1 MRVLWVDADK
11 NPWTESSG
19 WQVLEDFGVKV
30 HFVPSTAEALSHLIK
45 KNYDLLLVR
54 VELDGAPGFLVE
66 ARKFLAQDPRRVVL
80 ASSEWSKEQ
89 FKIHSKSDGAAH
101 RYARVPMPPEGFLGL
116 AADLFA
122 CTVEELRDFDLSAE
136 EIPAPAHRVDPVK
149 KSSPRKAA
157 AAADTEDAE
166 VLRKYLRIKE
176 EQLEISDGEREEL
189 ALENERIQKEAHL
202 LQVKVRELE
211 HLHEEISKKLGQ
223 VDEENQQLAREKQ
236 REAEERERADRH
248 IADKLRKLETQAGE
262 NGEKYENLRV
272 RVRKD
277 IRKIRENERDL
288 EARLEL
294 LRKDSETL
302 LQARDEKVL
311 EMQRKID
318 ALEFDLDQVQDSRVQ
333 AQMEAER
340 YLAKLSRVARAL
352 HIAVSMIE
360 EDNTSEAELDE
371 LEPLFGGAANVV
383 ELKSTGDGSSEG
395 GESGGPAGRDPVAQ
409 AQDSVPDQEG
419 RNSLAENLEELAASG
434 EATQMISTESLHNM
448 GGEPESSSG

>member
-1 MRVLWVDADK
+1 
-11 NPWTESSG
+11 
-19 WQVLEDFGVKV
+19 VLEDFGVKV
-30 HFVPSTAEALSHLIK
+30 HLVTSTAEARSQLHK

-54 VELDGAPGFLVE
+54 AELAGAPSFLVE
-66 ARKFLAQDPRRVVL
+66 ARKLLSADPRRVVL

-89 FKIHSKSDGAAH
+89 FKSHSKTEGAAH
-101 RYARVPMPPEGFLGL
+101 RYARMPMPPEGFLGL
-116 AADLFA
+116 VADLFA

-136 EIPAPAHRVDPVK
+136 EESAEPVRRAEAPPA
-149 KSSPRKAA
+149 RKARKA
-157 AAADTEDAE
+157 LPAADSEDVD
-166 VLRKYLRIKE
+166 VLRKYLHIKE

-211 HLHEEISKKLGQ
+211 HLHEEISRKLSQ
-223 VDEENQQLAREKQ
+223 VDDEKQALAREKQ
-236 REAEERERADRH
+236 REAEERERAERNM
-248 IADKLRKLETQAGE
+248 AEKLRVLESQAGE
-262 NGEKYENLRV
+262 AGEKYENLRV

-360 EDNTSEAELDE
+360 EDTTSEEELDE
-371 LEPLFGGAANVV
+371 LEPLLGGAANAAEV
-383 ELKSTGDGSSEG
+383 KASGSGSSG
-395 GESGGPAGRDPVAQ
+395 GGSDPGGQSDSGPADSSAGE
-409 AQDSVPDQEG
+409 DSVPE
-419 RNSLAENLEELAASG
+419 SEEHSALAEDLDALAESG
-434 EATQMISTESLHNM
+434 EATQMISSESLNNM